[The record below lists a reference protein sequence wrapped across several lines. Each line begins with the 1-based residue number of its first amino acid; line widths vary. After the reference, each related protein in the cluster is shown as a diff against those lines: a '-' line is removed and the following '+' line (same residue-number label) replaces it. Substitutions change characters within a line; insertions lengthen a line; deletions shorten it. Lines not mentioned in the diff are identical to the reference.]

1 MYKTQKYEKRATLNR
16 KESIAEAIGRVTMEI
31 LGENEL
37 SEENVVTV
45 NTDFD
50 NKKKLLIT
58 RVEYQIAEAYTSSL
72 AEETTRKQIQETL
85 EKLGYPKKDIRN
97 IEYRNLSKTHCEKV
111 WIVTLYDERAAKE
124 VEQPMKMSA
133 TNLMNRVEREI
144 GLVVYFN
151 FVSE

>member
-1 MYKTQKYEKRATLNR
+1 MYKTQKYEKKATLNR
-16 KESIAEAIGRVTMEI
+16 KEGIAEAIRRVTMEI
-31 LGENEL
+31 LEENEL

-58 RVEYQIAEAYTSSL
+58 RVEYQIAEMYGNSL
-72 AEETTRKQIQETL
+72 AEDVTRKQIQDAL
-85 EKLGYPKKDIRN
+85 ENLGYSKKDIRD
-97 IEYRNLSKTHCEKV
+97 IEYRNLSKTHYEKV

-124 VEQPMKMSA
+124 VEQTMKMSA